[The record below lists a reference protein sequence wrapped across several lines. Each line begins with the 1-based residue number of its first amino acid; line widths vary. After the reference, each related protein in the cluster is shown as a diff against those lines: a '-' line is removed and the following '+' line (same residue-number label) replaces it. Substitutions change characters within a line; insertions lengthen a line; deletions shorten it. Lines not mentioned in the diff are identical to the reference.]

1 MPIYM
6 LATRIDPHALTGP
19 HALEALE
26 KQVTAKIQSELPD
39 VRWLANYA
47 LLGQYDYMD
56 VFEAPDNDTAGRVS
70 LIIRSFGHATT
81 EVWPAIR
88 WKHFEGLVGTA
99 GQSSPAE

>member
-1 MPIYM
+1 MAIYL
-6 LATRIDPHALTGP
+6 LATRIDPTALTGP

-26 KQVTAKIQSELPD
+26 KQVTAKIQSDLPE

-47 LLGQYDYMD
+47 LLGPYDYLD
-56 VFEAPDNDTAGRVS
+56 VFEAPDNDAAANVS

-88 WKHFEGLVGTA
+88 WKHFEGLIA
-99 GQSSPAE
+99 RSE